1 MQAHG
6 HTARRAV
13 AAALA
18 AVWAL
23 SLAACQGGSP
33 DGRNPSPSASRP
45 AESQP
50 SATGTAD
57 NRTPDPG
64 PSPAWDTDPD
74 SLAAVGDSIT
84 RAFNACGLLDDC
96 PQASWAT
103 GTDPAV
109 DSLADRLLEHPA
121 RDSWNVAKSGAEM
134 ADMPGQM
141 DRAAGHDP
149 ELVTMLAGAND
160 ACRGSADAMTPVAE
174 FRAHFEEALGTL
186 WRQSPDSQVY
196 VAAIPDLKRLWQVGH
211 EDPDAR
217 QVWDFGICHSMLRAP
232 RATSEAATARRER
245 VSDRV
250 QEYNAVLRDVCS
262 ADRRCRW
269 DGGAVHD
276 YRITTASL
284 SHWDWFHPSKEGQS
298 DLAEL
303 AYERVT
309 DR

>member
-6 HTARRAV
+6 RTARRA
-13 AAALA
+13 ATAALA
-18 AVWAL
+18 AVSAL
-23 SLAACQGGSP
+23 ALAACQGGAP
-33 DGRNPSPSASRP
+33 DGRNPSPSALRP
-45 AESQP
+45 TDSQP
-50 SATGTAD
+50 SDTGG
-57 NRTPDPG
+57 PDPG

-96 PQASWAT
+96 PKASWAT

-109 DSLADRLLEHPA
+109 NSLAGRLLDHPA
-121 RDSWNVAKSGAEM
+121 RDSWNLAKSGAEM

-141 DRAAGHDP
+141 KRAAAHDP

-160 ACRGSADAMTPVAE
+160 ACRVSADAMTPVAE
-174 FRAHFEEALGTL
+174 FRAQFEKALGTL
-186 WRQSPDSQVY
+186 WRESPDSQVY

-211 EDPDAR
+211 ENPDAR

-232 RATSEAATARRER
+232 RATGEAATARRER

-250 QEYNAVLRDVCS
+250 QEYNAVLGEVCS

-276 YRITTASL
+276 YRITTSSL
-284 SHWDWFHPSKEGQS
+284 SHWDWFHPSTEGQS

-303 AYERVT
+303 AYRRVT
-309 DR
+309 DS